1 MLSAQ
6 VKRAIG
12 LWRHDRGN
20 LLQKIRKKLRNKAP
34 LDKMLLGTGRAFWPV
49 NLTFEITHLC
59 NLSCYMCDLYGTE
72 APLASAR
79 AEQYK
84 PEDLLTQADL
94 ERVAREVAAFKPSIA
109 LTGGEP
115 LISPL
120 TLPFIRAC
128 RREDLVTTMTCNG
141 MLLEAKAAEVVAS
154 GLNTLTLSLDGV
166 GDVHD
171 HVRGK
176 AGSFARLDAALT
188 AVQREKKASGSGT
201 PALQFNVTI
210 TGRNQ
215 GKLHEILEFAAR
227 RGVNRVIFSHLWYWD
242 QSMVKK
248 HNALWGHIAPAEV
261 QNLRALDGLDTGVV
275 AGELDRIRSS
285 PLRECVDVKFLP
297 DLDEEAIHAYYTRSL
312 DVVRP
317 TAHCLSP
324 WMNTRIL
331 PNGDVIPCL
340 DSRWGN
346 LRKESF
352 SRVWNSKTAQQF
364 RAALRDEGVWPGC
377 MRCCGL
383 YSYE

>member
-1 MLSAQ
+1 MLSATFQ
-6 VKRAIG
+6 RAAD

-20 LLQKIRKKLRNKAP
+20 LFQKIRKRLRNRVP
-34 LDKMLLGTGRAFWPV
+34 FDKILLSSGRAFWPI

-59 NLSCYMCDLYGTE
+59 NLSCYMCDLYGTD
-72 APLASAR
+72 APLATAR
-79 AEQYK
+79 AETYRS
-84 PEDLLTQADL
+84 EDLMTLPEL
-94 ERVAREVAAFKPSIA
+94 ERVAAEVSAFQPSIA

-120 TLPFIRAC
+120 TLPFVRAC
-128 RREDLVTTMTCNG
+128 RAQGLVTTMTCNG
-141 MLLEAKAAEVVAS
+141 MLLESKAREVVES

-166 GDVHD
+166 GAVHD
-171 HVRGK
+171 RVRGK
-176 AGSFARLDAALT
+176 VGSFEKLDAALK
-188 AVQREKKASGSGT
+188 AVQEAKRESGSGT
-201 PALQFNVTI
+201 PAIQFNVTI

-215 GKLHEILEFAAR
+215 GHLPEILAYAAEH
-227 RGVNRVIFSHLWYWD
+227 GVRRVIFSHLWYWD
-242 QSMVKK
+242 EPMVKK

-261 QNLRALDGLDTGVV
+261 QNLRALEGLDPALV
-275 AGELDRIRSS
+275 AADLEKIRSS
-285 PLRECVDVKFLP
+285 PLRAQVDVKFLP
-297 DLDEEAIHAYYTRSL
+297 DIDEAAIRAYYTRSM

-331 PNGDVIPCL
+331 PNGDVIPCI

-346 LRKESF
+346 LRKQKFHE
-352 SRVWNSKTAQQF
+352 VWNSKEAMKF
-364 RAALRDEGVWPGC
+364 RAALRDEGVFPGC

>member
-1 MLSAQ
+1 MLKAQ
-6 VKRAIG
+6 LARAVG
-12 LWRHDRGN
+12 LWRYDRDN
-20 LLQKIRKKLRNKAP
+20 LLQKVRKKLRNKVP
-34 LDKMLLGTGRAFWPV
+34 LDKMLLSSGRAFWPV

-59 NLSCYMCDLYGTE
+59 NLSCYMCDLYGTD
-72 APLASAR
+72 APLATAR
-79 AEQYK
+79 AEHYRQ
-84 PEDLLTQADL
+84 EELLTLTDL

-120 TLPFIRAC
+120 SLPFIRAC
-128 RREDLVTTMTCNG
+128 RREGLVTTMTCNG
-141 MLLEAKAAEVVAS
+141 MLLEAKAAEVVTS

-166 GDVHD
+166 GAVHD

-176 AGSFARLDAALT
+176 EGSFARLDAALS
-188 AVQREKKASGSGT
+188 AVQREKVASQSGT
-201 PALQFNVTI
+201 PSIQFNVTI
-210 TGRNQ
+210 TSRNQ
-215 GKLHEILEFAAR
+215 GRLHEILEYAVS
-227 RGVNRVIFSHLWYWD
+227 RGVHRVIFSHLWYWD
-242 QSMVKK
+242 EPMVKK

-261 QNLRALDGLDTGVV
+261 QNLRALEGLDIGKVT
-275 AGELDRIRSS
+275 ADLERIRTS
-285 PLRECVDVKFLP
+285 PLRDRVDVKFLP
-297 DLDEEAIHAYYTRSL
+297 DIDEDGIRSYYTRSM

-317 TAHCLSP
+317 SAHCLSP

-346 LRKESF
+346 LRTQSF
-352 SRVWNSKTAQQF
+352 GEVWNSKTAMAF
-364 RAALRDEGVWPGC
+364 RVALRDEGVWPGC